1 MNAANTVQIT
11 TQNLTKTLE
20 APGIVVLDFW
30 APWCGPCRAFAP
42 IFEAAAGRHRDATF
56 GKVNTQEQPEL
67 ASAFGVQ
74 AIPTVMV
81 FRDSVLLFE
90 QPGMLPPAA
99 LDKLLDQVRRLDMD
113 AVRKKS
119 AEHDPQ
125 AN

>member
-99 LDKLLDQVRRLDMD
+99 LDKLLDQVRTLDMD

>member
-1 MNAANTVQIT
+1 MSTANTLQIT
-11 TQNLTKTLE
+11 QQNVETTL
-20 APGIVVLDFW
+20 AKPGIVVLDFW

-42 IFEAAAGRHRDATF
+42 VFEAAAGRHRDATF

-81 FRDSVLLFE
+81 FRDNVLLFE

-99 LDKLLDQVRRLDMD
+99 IDKLINEVRKLDMD
-113 AVRKKS
+113 DVRKKI
-119 AEHDPQ
+119 AEQGPQ

>member
-1 MNAANTVQIT
+1 MSTANTLQIT
-11 TQNLTKTLE
+11 QQNVETTL
-20 APGIVVLDFW
+20 AKPGIVVLDFW

-42 IFEAAAGRHRDATF
+42 VFEAAAGRHRDATF

-81 FRDSVLLFE
+81 FRDNVLLFE

-99 LDKLLDQVRRLDMD
+99 MDKLINEVRKLDMD
-113 AVRKKS
+113 DVRKKI
-119 AEHDPQ
+119 AEQGPQ

>member
-1 MNAANTVQIT
+1 MNAANTLQIT
-11 TQNLTKTLE
+11 QQNVETTL
-20 APGIVVLDFW
+20 AKPGIVVLDFW

-42 IFEAAAGRHRDATF
+42 VFEAAAGRHRDATF

-81 FRDSVLLFE
+81 FRDNVLLFE

-99 LDKLLDQVRRLDMD
+99 IDKLINEVRKLDMD
-113 AVRKKS
+113 DVRKKI
-119 AEHDPQ
+119 AEQGPQ

>member
-1 MNAANTVQIT
+1 MNAANTLQIT
-11 TQNLTKTLE
+11 QQNVETTL
-20 APGIVVLDFW
+20 AKPGIVVLDFW

-42 IFEAAAGRHRDATF
+42 VFEAAAGRHRDATF

-81 FRDSVLLFE
+81 FRDNVLLFE

-99 LDKLLDQVRRLDMD
+99 MDKLINEVRKLDMD
-113 AVRKKS
+113 DVRKKI
-119 AEHDPQ
+119 AEQGPQ

>member
-1 MNAANTVQIT
+1 MNSTNTVQIT
-11 TQNLTKTLE
+11 TQNLDQTL
-20 APGIVVLDFW
+20 AQAGIVVLDFW

-42 IFEAAAGRHRDATF
+42 VFEAAAGRHRDATF

-74 AIPTVMV
+74 AIPTIMV
-81 FRDSVLLFE
+81 FRDKVLLFE

-99 LDKLLDQVRRLDMD
+99 LDKLIDQVRKLDMD
-113 AVRKKS
+113 AVRQKIS
-119 AEHDPQ
+119 EQSPT

>member
-1 MNAANTVQIT
+1 MSNLVKHLTDSDFATATAAGT
-11 TQNLTKTLE
+11 TL
-20 APGIVVLDFW
+20 VDFW

-42 IFEAAAGRHRDATF
+42 VFEAAAGRNRDATF

-81 FRDSVLLFE
+81 FRDNVLLFE

-99 LDKLLDQVRRLDMD
+99 IDKLINEVRKLDMD
-113 AVRKKS
+113 DVRKKI
-119 AEHDPQ
+119 AEQGPQ

>member
-20 APGIVVLDFW
+20 APGIVVLDCW

-81 FRDSVLLFE
+81 FRDNVLLFE
-90 QPGMLPPAA
+90 QPGMLAPAA
-99 LDKLLDQVRRLDMD
+99 LDKLIDQVRTLDMD
-113 AVRKKS
+113 AVRKKI
-119 AEHDPQ
+119 AEQDPQ

>member
-1 MNAANTVQIT
+1 MNSTNTVQIT
-11 TQNLTKTLE
+11 TQNLDQTL
-20 APGIVVLDFW
+20 AQPGIVVLDFW

-74 AIPTVMV
+74 AIPTIMV
-81 FRDSVLLFE
+81 FRDKVLLFE

-99 LDKLLDQVRRLDMD
+99 LDKLIDQVRKLDMD
-113 AVRKKS
+113 AVRQKIS
-119 AEHDPQ
+119 EQSPT

>member
-1 MNAANTVQIT
+1 MNSTNTVQIT
-11 TQNLTKTLE
+11 TQNLDQTL
-20 APGIVVLDFW
+20 AQPGIVVLDFW

-74 AIPTVMV
+74 AIPTIMV
-81 FRDSVLLFE
+81 FRDNVLLFE
-90 QPGMLPPAA
+90 QPGMLPPAS
-99 LDKLLDQVRRLDMD
+99 LDKLMDQVRKLDMD
-113 AVRKKS
+113 AVRQKIS
-119 AEHDPQ
+119 EQSPP